1 VDLRKA
7 LDTANSQSSKSFAL
21 RAAMDLA
28 RLWQFQGKTDQGF
41 ANFVGPD
48 MSAKWHQLKSE
59 HFLASSILEAR
70 RGYMEMFVKI
80 CFSDRVKGLEVPV
93 LAVTGEFDGEAFLK
107 PAVEA
112 DFGALYPNLEI
123 IVVPNAGHYPMMEA
137 PPFFAATIEKFMT
150 KHTG

>member
-1 VDLRKA
+1 
-7 LDTANSQSSKSFAL
+7 
-21 RAAMDLA
+21 
-28 RLWQFQGKTDQGF
+28 
-41 ANFVGPD
+41 
-48 MSAKWHQLKSE
+48 
-59 HFLASSILEAR
+59 
-70 RGYMEMFVKI
+70 
-80 CFSDRVKGLEVPV
+80 VPV
-93 LAVTGEFDGEAFLK
+93 LAVTGEFDSEAFLK